1 MDNTYIVII
10 ELLAVMVVIIVV
22 AWVIVRDKK
31 AELSDLREVNDSL
44 LRQVD
49 EMQKLVGEHSEGNE
63 AVAEG
68 IEDLSKQVH
77 LEVASMLN
85 GVGDGWSDMEQ
96 LAQQQQ
102 NQLKGI
108 EGLVSTGEEID
119 VAELQKQ
126 IKELNKSLMTAE
138 KKANR
143 QAKELNKAKDAAK
156 ELKEKVKD
164 LSRRVLE
171 MSSLAVKEQRL
182 QRDKERLKERLA
194 KLKEKYDNEK
204 VIARNLRQELKT
216 SFRADEV
223 KGLRDELSSAEQE
236 LERSLAEKKF
246 IETHFVS
253 LDEVAQEKE
262 KVQEQLDRAK
272 REIETLE
279 RSIIEMD
286 EAEKSLKGQAPS

>member
-1 MDNTYIVII
+1 MESTYIVII

-31 AELSDLREVNDSL
+31 TEISELKEINDAL

-49 EMQKLVGEHSEGNE
+49 EQQQLLGEHKEGNE
-63 AVAEG
+63 AVSAG

-77 LEVASMLN
+77 LEVEGMLS
-85 GVGDGWSDMEQ
+85 GVGDEWVDMEL

-102 NQLKGI
+102 SQLKGI
-108 EGLVSTGEEID
+108 EGLIGGDAEID
-119 VAELQKQ
+119 VAALQKQ
-126 IKELNKSLMTAE
+126 IKELEKSLNTSE

-143 QAKELNKAKDAAK
+143 QAKELSKAKDTAK
-156 ELKEKVKD
+156 ELKEKVKE
-164 LSRRVLE
+164 LSRKVLE
-171 MSSLAVKEQRL
+171 MGSLAVKEQRL
-182 QRDKERLKERLA
+182 QRDKERLKERLN
-194 KLKEKYDNEK
+194 KMKEKYENEK

-223 KGLRDELSSAEQE
+223 KGLRDELSSAEEE

-262 KVQEQLDRAK
+262 KIQEQLDRAK

-279 RSIIEMD
+279 KSIIEMD
-286 EAEKSLKGQAPS
+286 EAEKNMRENGS